1 MMKRRITLIACL
13 AVAVLLVVI
22 VAVSYPRTPDLSSAK
37 AVGESPRIDPDYTSV
52 VVPPNIAPLNFRIM
66 EPGQDYVV
74 RISSGSAPAIEIH
87 CPDGTCRI
95 PAASWRKL
103 LRSAIGKEIHYD
115 VFAER
120 KPGEWVQ
127 YKQVTNTV
135 AADPIDSYIVYRR
148 LAPNRAYSVIKGIFQ
163 RDLETFE
170 TSALVTVREGTFTCF
185 NCHTFCQNDPNKFIY
200 HIRGD
205 FKGMIVVADGK
216 TRKINT
222 KQGPMFRP
230 LAYAS
235 WNPDGRHIAATINM
249 FEPFWPAGGERQD
262 FEAVEKRGDLVV
274 YDVEQNAI
282 SSTEEVFGDAYI
294 ETHPCWS
301 ADGRYI
307 YFVRCKDKPLRVD
320 SDIAEFKFDLMRISY
335 NVETG
340 AWGTAEMVKAYS
352 EQGTSCSFPRPSPCG
367 KYLLHILADQTT
379 YPIHQNSSDLYLL
392 DLQSMQDTILDQAN
406 SSRSESY
413 PRWSSNGRWFSF
425 LSNRR
430 DRVSALPYFAYFDA
444 QGRTHKAFVLPQE
457 DPEYYDTFIDT
468 YNALELVKSKVLI
481 REDELTRAMQ
491 EDAVDA
497 NFPDPPAVKTRVDST
512 QNQAPA
518 PGRHY

>member
-1 MMKRRITLIACL
+1 MKRRIALIACL
-13 AVAVLLVVI
+13 LAAVLLAVVLAVSGSAAPDVSAAKAVAV
-22 VAVSYPRTPDLSSAK
+22 
-37 AVGESPRIDPDYTSV
+37 GPRIDPDYTSIV
-52 VVPPNIAPLNFRIM
+52 IPPNIAPLNFRIR
-66 EPGQDYVV
+66 EPGRDFFV
-74 RISSGSAPAIEIH
+74 RISAGNAPAIEIH
-87 CPDGTCRI
+87 CPDGICRI

-103 LRSAIGKEIHYD
+103 LGSATGGEIHYD
-115 VFAER
+115 VFAEQ
-120 KPGEWVQ
+120 KPGEWVRF
-127 YKQVTNTV
+127 KQVTNTV
-135 AADPIDSYIVYRR
+135 AAEPIDSCIVYRR
-148 LAPNRAYSVIKGIFQ
+148 LVPNRAYSIIKGIFQ
-163 RDLETFE
+163 RDLESFDS
-170 TSALVTVREGTFTCF
+170 SALVTAREGSSTCF

-200 HIRGD
+200 HVRGD
-205 FKGMIVVADGK
+205 LKGMMVVADGK

-249 FEPFWPAGGERQD
+249 FHPLWPAGGDRQD

-274 YDVEQNAI
+274 YDVKENTI
-282 SSTEEVFGDAYI
+282 STSAEVFGDEYI

-307 YFVRCKDKPLRVD
+307 YYVRCKDKPLRVD
-320 SDIAEFKFDLMRISY
+320 SDIAGFKFDLMRIAC

-340 AWGTAEMVKAYS
+340 TWGKAEMVKAYS
-352 EQGTSCSFPRPSPCG
+352 EQGTSCSFPRPSPDG
-367 KYLLHILADQTT
+367 RYVLHILADQTT
-379 YPIHQNSSDLYLL
+379 YPIHQNSSDLYSL
-392 DLQSMQDTILDQAN
+392 DLQTMQDTRLDQAN

-430 DRVSALPYFAYFDA
+430 DGVSALPYFAYFDA

-457 DPEYYDTFIDT
+457 DPEYYDTFTDT

-481 REDELTRAMQ
+481 GEDELARAMQ
-491 EDAVDA
+491 QDAVDA
-497 NFPDPPAVKTRVDST
+497 KFPNPPAVKTSVEPT

-518 PGRHY
+518 PGSHY